1 MNEQTEVDK
10 IHNGE
15 TNGKN
20 REATLVWRN
29 VNVFVKD
36 KKQRGKNSLKQIIN
50 NSTGCIKPGTLM
62 AMMGSRFDKQMN
74 MKIFRPNYTFCS
86 DQFQW
91 CW

>member
-74 MKIFRPNYTFCS
+74 MKLF
-86 DQFQW
+86 
-91 CW
+91 